1 SIAARPRYGS
11 SARAVART
19 SSSNNATSTSRRGA
33 AASRRRA
40 TAWPTRPQPP
50 SIMAVRS
57 RRSMQSLD
65 GVDLARREPAVLPL
79 LQPSQPHRPI
89 RHAVQPLDLE
99 PERLGEAPHDAL
111 APLGERELQFD
122 APPGRPLAELRHPH
136 GPAVDSDALPP
147 GVDAHAERRDLAV
160 HAHAARANQLLGLAP
175 RRHARARQGALQ
187 AHHRHSGSVGAGG
200 RSATDNSS
208 SRGSSSRSLSPRI
221 SKNWGVVPYSSGRP
235 SPSPRVTTSTSPRS
249 SSLSITAPESTP
261 RISSTSTRPT
271 GWRYAMMA
279 SVSSAAGEI
288 RRGRME
294 TCARSRASP
303 Y

>member
-1 SIAARPRYGS
+1 MEFFYIDGLFDFFFFQAEDGIRDLTVTGVQTCALPISRHLGEEIVY
-11 SARAVART
+11 RAPPLRV
-19 SSSNNATSTSRRGA
+19 A
-33 AASRRRA
+33 AADDIA
-40 TAWPTRPQPP
+40 
-50 SIMAVRS
+50 
-57 RRSMQSLD
+57 D
-65 GVDLARREPAVLPL
+65 GLVEREPGDRAG
-79 LQPSQPHRPI
+79 
-89 RHAVQPLDLE
+89 A
-99 PERLGEAPHDAL
+99 
-111 APLGERELQFD
+111 
-122 APPGRPLAELRHPH
+122 H

-187 AHHRHSGSVGAGG
+187 AHHRHSGSVGPGG

-279 SVSSAAGEI
+279 SVSSAAGES
-288 RRGRME
+288 RRGRKANW
-294 TCARSRASP
+294 ARSRASAYSRRVRNCHP
-303 Y
+303 CAISTSSTPWSWAA